1 MKKETTQQLK
11 GIAILLMLWL
21 HLFSEM
27 DIINAH
33 VYWFLPYFNGKPLC
47 YVMTRVC
54 ASCVPIYILLG
65 GYGLTKVYLNCQKA
79 HHDMHC
85 MRRVLALYANLWMVM
100 LLFVPLGC
108 WLNPSLFPGSWLVMA
123 ENALGLSWTYN
134 GAWWFLL
141 PYALITVGSAW
152 WIGVIYCRR
161 GWVTIVVCVLLAMLN
176 ILIYVSKDSLET
188 ATEIGWRVVLALMNM
203 GYMMFMFTL
212 GILAVKHQVIERMK
226 VRLEGCKHFFWRVGG
241 GLLLLCIARI
251 MLGGSALV
259 GLLFAPLFVLL
270 TALLLE
276 NKGKV
281 RILAFFGRH
290 STNMW
295 LVHFFFIKYIFV
307 GQIYQLHYPLLIYG
321 VLVGVSVFVSIL
333 VQRLYAPIQRYIRG

>member
-1 MKKETTQQLK
+1 
-11 GIAILLMLWL
+11 
-21 HLFSEM
+21 
-27 DIINAH
+27 
-33 VYWFLPYFNGKPLC
+33 
-47 YVMTRVC
+47 
-54 ASCVPIYILLG
+54 
-65 GYGLTKVYLNCQKA
+65 
-79 HHDMHC
+79 
-85 MRRVLALYANLWMVM
+85 
-100 LLFVPLGC
+100 
-108 WLNPSLFPGSWLVMA
+108 
-123 ENALGLSWTYN
+123 
-134 GAWWFLL
+134 
-141 PYALITVGSAW
+141 
-152 WIGVIYCRR
+152 
-161 GWVTIVVCVLLAMLN
+161 MLN

-226 VRLEGCKHFFWRVGG
+226 ARLEGCKHFFWRVGG
-241 GLLLLCIARI
+241 GLLLLCIARM

-259 GLLFAPLFVLL
+259 GLLFALLFVLL

-333 VQRLYAPIQRYIRG
+333 VQKLYAPIQRYIRG